1 MIIRISTI
9 NDIDLLVQLRIDYL
23 LDQNSME
30 SLGDIE
36 ALKGLL
42 RAYFTSSFAKNEFVA
57 IIAED
62 ENTVYSTA
70 FLSIADRPPRT
81 SNEPSRIGT
90 VYNVYTYPQFRKQGI
105 ATNVMKALL
114 DETKNL
120 DICAIDLYASNDGKP
135 LYEKLGFNV
144 PFHTYMKIKI

>member
-1 MIIRISTI
+1 MVTRIATEK
-9 NDIDLLVQLRIDYL
+9 DIDLLVQLRIDYL
-23 LDQNSME
+23 LDQNTLE
-30 SLGDIE
+30 SLGNME
-36 ALKGLL
+36 VLKDSLQ
-42 RAYFTSSFAKNEFVA
+42 AYFTPSFAKNEFMA

-114 DETKNL
+114 DEAKNL
-120 DICAIDLYASNDGKP
+120 DICAVDLYASSDGKP
-135 LYEKLGFNV
+135 LYEKLGFKI
-144 PFHTYMKIKI
+144 PFHTYMKIKT

>member
-1 MIIRISTI
+1 MVTRIATEK
-9 NDIDLLVQLRIDYL
+9 DIDLLVQLRIDYL

-42 RAYFTSSFAKNEFVA
+42 LAYFTSSFAKNEFVA

-62 ENTVYSTA
+62 ENAVYSTA

-114 DETKNL
+114 NEAKNL
-120 DICAIDLYASNDGKP
+120 DICAVDLYASNDGKP
-135 LYEKLGFNV
+135 LYEKLGFQI
-144 PFHTYMKIKI
+144 PYHTYMKKKI

>member
-1 MIIRISTI
+1 MVTRIATEK
-9 NDIDLLVQLRIDYL
+9 DIDLLVQLRIDYL

-30 SLGDIE
+30 NLGDIE
-36 ALKGLL
+36 ALKDLL
-42 RAYFTSSFAKNEFVA
+42 RAYFTSTFAKNEFVA

-62 ENTVYSTA
+62 ENAVYSTA

-105 ATNVMKALL
+105 ATKVMKTLL
-114 DETKNL
+114 DDAKNFN
-120 DICAIDLYASNDGKP
+120 ICAVDLYASNDGKK
-135 LYEKLGFNV
+135 LYDKLGFKV
-144 PFHTYMKIKI
+144 PYHTYMKRKI